1 MSFAFQLLGQIG
13 VRYGAVAVELP
24 VGKPQ
29 SLLATLLLNA
39 NRLVPVESLVDALW
53 DEAPPRSAVA
63 NVRTYA
69 VRVRRLLADPES
81 AAGSRLLGRERAY
94 RIAVQPG
101 ELDLAEFTELAAQ
114 GRASLRA
121 GDAARAMERLI
132 AALACWR
139 DDHAGVGLVRAGALG
154 QRLAALDDE
163 RLRTAEDLV
172 DARLA
177 LNHHDVLIGELRRTV
192 AEHPLRERS
201 WGQLMLALYRAGD
214 VAGGLHSFLEA
225 RAALRREMGVEP
237 GPELLRLHAA
247 MLARD
252 PALNETSPVV
262 AADAA
267 PAPPLVMHRPRPEP
281 PRQLPP
287 GPAVLV
293 GRDQAAGGVL
303 AAVDAGARIVCVYG
317 PPGAGTS
324 AFAAHAAHL
333 LAPRYPDGQLF
344 VQLGPA
350 TDTGAAAAHLL
361 HSLGV
366 ADEAVPR
373 GVAARTARLRTAF
386 ASRRVLLLADG
397 VDDVAQVRPLLPAG
411 PGCLA
416 VIAASRP
423 LPTLDG
429 AALVPLPPLPPRDA
443 VELLRRALGQEP
455 ETEDDAAVLH
465 ELADRCEGLPL
476 ALRIVVARLQGRPDR
491 SAGACAERLRE
502 PRGRLDE
509 LRAHDLSIRE
519 SLAVRCATV
528 STTAMGALR
537 TLVRLPGPV
546 TVPQLAAACA
556 LGVARARDALDEL
569 LDAQLVTGDGAGGH
583 HAGPLVHL
591 YAASMYADQPIDVPA
606 LDTVRR

>member
-1 MSFAFQLLGQIG
+1 MSFAFTLLGQIG

-29 SLLATLLLNA
+29 SLLAALLLNA

-69 VRVRRLLADPES
+69 VRVRRLLADPET

-114 GRASLRA
+114 GRAALRA
-121 GDAARAMERLI
+121 GDAARATERLI

-139 DDHAGVGLVRAGALG
+139 DDHAGAGLVRAGALG
-154 QRLAALDDE
+154 QRLAALDGE

-192 AEHPLRERS
+192 VEHPLRERS

-214 VAGGLHSFLEA
+214 VAGALHCFLEA
-225 RAALRREMGVEP
+225 RAALCREMGVEP

-373 GVAARTARLRTAF
+373 GLAARTARLRTAF

-397 VDDVAQVRPLLPAG
+397 VDDVTQVRPLLPAG
-411 PGCLA
+411 QGCLA

-429 AALVPLPPLPPRDA
+429 AVLVPLPPLPPRDA
-443 VELLRRALGQEP
+443 VELLRRALGHERA
-455 ETEDDAAVLH
+455 ECEDPAVLR
-465 ELADRCEGLPL
+465 ELAERCEGLPM

-491 SAGACAERLRE
+491 SIGACAERLRE
-502 PRGRLDE
+502 PCGRLDE
-509 LRAHDLSIRE
+509 LHVHDLSIRE
-519 SLAVRCATV
+519 SLATRCATV

-546 TVPQLAAACA
+546 TLPQLAVASA
-556 LGVARARDALDEL
+556 LGAARARDALDEL

-583 HAGPLVHL
+583 HAAPLVRL
-591 YAASMYADQPIDVPA
+591 FAADVIDADV
-606 LDTVRR
+606 